1 MFTANDGR
9 PGIGRFFLQVHEG
22 KRKNLDGIELCDYN
36 SPVLDLTKIASE
48 IAGLGEA
55 VRDSRATRKL
65 RLEKALRLL
74 KGAPGPDELTELIK
88 SASST
93 WQFAHP
99 LEDVQTRE
107 AADEAPGNYTAIAAD
122 ASQAAP
128 GRHSPLP
135 YYVINAGR
143 VVIRYGEGATASLDS
158 EPALGDFSSA
168 EEELSYLGYEVR
180 RDAYISEERLLA
192 EFGALAELSRK
203 IEPPAVAMYD
213 GSLILWYL
221 RKQPEKRRRDVVK
234 ALTTWL
240 DVSRDN
246 GVIPIGYISKPGA
259 RDVIYD
265 LALLACDR
273 EHAHCESCR
282 AGRQRSDVPCSEIVK
297 LHDADVF
304 SETSESGERSAVFI
318 NRLTPVLD
326 EYGDEDNRIAYF
338 YLNVGTEV
346 ARVEFPRWVFDDGLI
361 NVAQSL
367 ALDQSYKGAGY
378 PRVLALAHEY
388 ALVERKEADAFLG
401 LLEGAALP
409 SLISPKEF
417 AKRRR
422 RV

>member
-1 MFTANDGR
+1 M
-9 PGIGRFFLQVHEG
+9 
-22 KRKNLDGIELCDYN
+22 
-36 SPVLDLTKIASE
+36 LDLTKIASE
-48 IAGLGEA
+48 VAGLREA
-55 VRDSRATRKL
+55 VRGSRAARKS
-65 RLEKALRLL
+65 RLEEALRLL
-74 KGAPGPDELTELIK
+74 KSAPTPDDLTELIE

-99 LEDVQTRE
+99 LEDVRTRK
-107 AADEAPGNYTAIAAD
+107 AAGEAPGDYTAAAAD

-135 YYVINAGR
+135 YYVVNTGR
-143 VVIRYGEGATASLDS
+143 VTIKYGEGATASMDS
-158 EPALGDFSSA
+158 EPALGDFSAA

-192 EFGALAELSRK
+192 EFGALAEMSRK
-203 IEPPAVAMYD
+203 IESPAVAMYD

-221 RKQPEKRRRDVVK
+221 GKKPKERRQDVIA

-240 DVSRDN
+240 DVCRDN
-246 GVIPIGYISKPGA
+246 GVIPAGYISKPGA
-259 RDVIYD
+259 RDVVYD

-273 EHAHCESCR
+273 EHVHCESCK
-282 AGRQRSDVPCSEIVK
+282 AGRRRSDVPCSEIVK

-304 SETSESGERSAVFI
+304 GETLEPGDRSAVFI
-318 NRLTPVLD
+318 NKLTPVLD
-326 EYGDEDNRIAYF
+326 EYGAEDNRIAYF
-338 YLNVGTEV
+338 YLNVGAEV
-346 ARVEFPRWVFDDGLI
+346 ARVEFPRWVFDGGLI
-361 NVAQSL
+361 KGAQSL
-367 ALDQSYKGAGY
+367 ALDQSGKGAGY

-409 SLISPKEF
+409 SLVSPKEF

-422 RV
+422 RI

>member
-1 MFTANDGR
+1 M
-9 PGIGRFFLQVHEG
+9 
-22 KRKNLDGIELCDYN
+22 
-36 SPVLDLTKIASE
+36 
-48 IAGLGEA
+48 
-55 VRDSRATRKL
+55 
-65 RLEKALRLL
+65 RLEEALRLL

-99 LEDVQTRE
+99 LEDVRTRE
-107 AADEAPGNYTAIAAD
+107 AADEAPDDYAAVAAD

-135 YYVINAGR
+135 YYVVNTGR
-143 VVIRYGEGATASLDS
+143 VVIKYGEGATASMDS

-192 EFGALAELSRK
+192 EFGALAELSGK
-203 IEPPAVAMYD
+203 TEPPAISMYD

-221 RKQPEKRRRDVVK
+221 RKQPEKRRRDVVV

-240 DVSRDN
+240 DVCRDN

-259 RDVIYD
+259 RDVVYD

-282 AGRQRSDVPCSEIVK
+282 AGRQRSDVPCFEIVK

-304 SETSESGERSAVFI
+304 GETTEPGERSAVFV
-318 NRLTPVLD
+318 NRSTPVLD
-326 EYGDEDNRIAYF
+326 EYGDEDNRIVYF
-338 YLNVGTEV
+338 YLNVGAEV
-346 ARVEFPRWVFDDGLI
+346 ARVEFPRWVFGNGLI
-361 NVAQSL
+361 NTAQSL
-367 ALDQSYKGAGY
+367 TLDQSDKGAGY

-388 ALVERKEADAFLG
+388 ALVGRKEADAFLG

-409 SLISPKEF
+409 SLVSPKEF

>member
-1 MFTANDGR
+1 MEPR
-9 PGIGRFFLQVHEG
+9 H
-22 KRKNLDGIELCDYN
+22 YN
-36 SPVLDLTKIASE
+36 RPVLDLTKIASE

-55 VRDSRATRKL
+55 VRGSRAARKL

-74 KGAPGPDELTELIK
+74 EGAPGPDKLIELVK

-99 LEDVQTRE
+99 LEDVRTRE
-107 AADEAPGNYTAIAAD
+107 AAGEAPDDYTAVAAD

-135 YYVINAGR
+135 YYVVNTGR
-143 VVIRYGEGATASLDS
+143 VVIKYGEGAAASMDS
-158 EPALGDFSSA
+158 EPALGDFSAA

-180 RDAYISEERLLA
+180 RDAHISEERLLA
-192 EFGALAELSRK
+192 EFGALAELSSK
-203 IEPPAVAMYD
+203 TEPPAVAMYD

-221 RKQPEKRRRDVVK
+221 RKQPEDRRQDIITSLMAWFDVC
-234 ALTTWL
+234 
-240 DVSRDN
+240 RDN

-259 RDVIYD
+259 RDVVYD

-282 AGRQRSDVPCSEIVK
+282 ASRNPSEIPCREIVK

-304 SETSESGERSAVFI
+304 GETTEPGERSAVFV
-318 NRLTPVLD
+318 NKSTPVLD

-338 YLNVGTEV
+338 YLNVGNEV
-346 ARVEFPRWVFDDGLI
+346 ARVEFPLGVFEGGLI
-361 NVAQSL
+361 GAAQSL
-367 ALDQSYKGAGY
+367 VLDQSDKGAGY

-388 ALVERKEADAFLG
+388 ALVERREADAFLG

-409 SLISPKEF
+409 SLVSPKEF